1 MKDRNLL
8 LAYVIAGILTLA
20 FQIWWRSFEC
30 GDACALSYT
39 EAVIWSV
46 VWQTLH
52 DAQDSYLPNQAGRVR
67 TFSNSPIFSEAFSPD
82 PVNTSTV
89 ASPCR
94 MTPRAMSC
102 DNPAAAAAD
111 VGST

>member
-1 MKDRNLL
+1 MNGRRTRAPRRRSIQGDR
-8 LAYVIAGILTLA
+8 AHRIHDHSRCARRGAG
-20 FQIWWRSFEC
+20 
-30 GDACALSYT
+30 
-39 EAVIWSV
+39 AVT
-46 VWQTLH
+46 TLH

-89 ASPCR
+89 ASPPR